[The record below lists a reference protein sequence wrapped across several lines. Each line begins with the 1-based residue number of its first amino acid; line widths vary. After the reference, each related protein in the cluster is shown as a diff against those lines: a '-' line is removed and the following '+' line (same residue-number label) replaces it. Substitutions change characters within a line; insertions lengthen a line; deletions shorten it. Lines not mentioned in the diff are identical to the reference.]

1 MLLLH
6 IAGKLAAFGGD
17 KDRELRRHHLGE
29 QLEVDGVG
37 QVAEQR
43 DALGE
48 GGAAALLFV
57 RLHAEQ
63 MEDLL
68 AVAQPGTHIA
78 KIIAKQPPATQPAVQ
93 HGGRRA
99 GDVVALRPAVCRV
112 ADAVAHVGICRH
124 VRRGLEPLRRDSL
137 DGQRKA
143 ALLADTFL
151 FREHDGQ
158 MQQLALAEDG
168 AQAQCLQIEKM
179 ILAAHVGLTH
189 PAVEGPFHV
198 LAHSPGLLRRDTQ
211 TGSRDAGLG
220 QQARAHRVAGD
231 GVHRGIGRPVVGHEV
246 SRPALDDLALAGSPV
261 TALDLRPA
269 PVGQGAAEGPRITGG
284 FRHTPGRGKRSALGI
299 VQHGYL
305 TIRAAT
311 RTGPRPR
318 ESAASSELIQS
329 IWLRISAR
337 S

>member
-1 MLLLH
+1 M
-6 IAGKLAAFGGD
+6 
-17 KDRELRRHHLGE
+17 
-29 QLEVDGVG
+29 V
-37 QVAEQR
+37 
-43 DALGE
+43 
-48 GGAAALLFV
+48 
-57 RLHAEQ
+57 
-63 MEDLL
+63 
-68 AVAQPGTHIA
+68 
-78 KIIAKQPPATQPAVQ
+78 
-93 HGGRRA
+93 
-99 GDVVALRPAVCRV
+99 
-112 ADAVAHVGICRH
+112 
-124 VRRGLEPLRRDSL
+124 
-137 DGQRKA
+137 
-143 ALLADTFL
+143 
-151 FREHDGQ
+151 
-158 MQQLALAEDG
+158 
-168 AQAQCLQIEKM
+168 
-179 ILAAHVGLTH
+179 LAAHVGLAH
-189 PAVEGPFHV
+189 PAVEGPLHV

-269 PVGQGAAEGPRITGG
+269 PVGQGAAEGPRVTGG
-284 FRHTPGRGKRSALGI
+284 FRHAPGRGERSALGI

-329 IWLRISAR
+329 IWSRISDR